1 MAAELICGVCGS
13 AVPAG
18 RPRCGRCG
26 GDSKAAP
33 SAGPAVRRPW
43 QKHAAIAG
51 GVSVLALIGIAMG
64 RGTLSSIAQT
74 PPSATAAATP
84 VPQKTVA
91 TPSST
96 SLAIPQ
102 DKVFAGADAARAGIA
117 SYNGG
122 DVAAALTQFTAAIE
136 RDPNNAEAL
145 NNLGQA
151 LVRSGRARE
160 AIPYFD
166 RAIGI
171 ENGAWSY
178 HFNRAK
184 AYGDLKEWGQAVTGY
199 TDAARLFPDDYVTH
213 FNLARALEA
222 KGDLPAALQ
231 AYAKATELAPGQ
243 ADFHLWY
250 GQALDQSGRRQE
262 AAAEYRAFLE
272 LDPNASQAEKVRARL
287 SELGEAPST
296 SS

>member
-1 MAAELICGVCGS
+1 
-13 AVPAG
+13 
-18 RPRCGRCG
+18 
-26 GDSKAAP
+26 
-33 SAGPAVRRPW
+33 
-43 QKHAAIAG
+43 
-51 GVSVLALIGIAMG
+51 VSVLALVGIAMG
-64 RGTLSSIAQT
+64 GGTLSSIAQT
-74 PPSATAAATP
+74 QPPSPAAATP
-84 VPQKTVA
+84 VPQETPA
-91 TPSST
+91 TST
-96 SLAIPQ
+96 SASASLAIPE
-102 DKVFAGADAARAGIA
+102 DRVFAGADAARAGIA
-117 SYNGG
+117 AYNGG
-122 DVAAALTQFTAAIE
+122 DVAAAVTQFTAAIE

-184 AYGDLKEWGQAVTGY
+184 AYGDLKEWGPAVAGY

-222 KGDLPAALQ
+222 KRDLPAALQ
-231 AYAKATELAPGQ
+231 SYAKATELAPGQ

-250 GQALDQSGRRQE
+250 GQALDQSGKRPE
-262 AAAEYRAFLE
+262 AATEYRRFLE
-272 LDPNASQAEKVRARL
+272 LDPNASQAEKVKARL